1 MIGYHKDEKMETIRR
16 IKIIDVLK
24 REDYGSEVN
33 VKVGCVR
40 AVAANLS
47 TLSL

>member
-1 MIGYHKDEKMETIRR
+1 METIRR

-33 VKVGCVR
+33 VKGLGAYAPWQQICPLYR
-40 AVAANLS
+40 FE
-47 TLSL
+47 

>member
-24 REDYGSEVN
+24 REDYGSEC
-33 VKVGCVR
+33 KRLGAYAPWQQICPLYR
-40 AVAANLS
+40 FE
-47 TLSL
+47 

>member
-1 MIGYHKDEKMETIRR
+1 METIRR

-33 VKVGCVR
+33 VKGYAPWQQICPLYR
-40 AVAANLS
+40 FE
-47 TLSL
+47 